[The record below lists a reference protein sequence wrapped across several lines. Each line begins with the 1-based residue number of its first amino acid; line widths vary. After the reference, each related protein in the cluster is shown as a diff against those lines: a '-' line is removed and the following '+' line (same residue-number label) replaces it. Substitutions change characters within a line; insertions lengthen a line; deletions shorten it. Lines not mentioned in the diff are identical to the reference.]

1 MAEIQRLPD
10 TLALQ
15 YSELMQQCIHPAPDG
30 SNISFKSKQISGKRY
45 WYLFISLGSR
55 RTEHYLGEETT
66 ELLDKIEEER
76 ELWENSKDDRL
87 TRQRLV
93 AMLLAGGATAT
104 PNNEG
109 KVLAL
114 LERSGL
120 FLAGGVVISTLAFRA
135 YANMLGVV
143 WYSELQTRDIDLAS
157 DNNYPI
163 IVPRGK
169 KPIDLSSLLLDS
181 GMGFL
186 EVPAL
191 NRKSPSTK
199 FKIRGQELA
208 VELLTPMRGR
218 DTAKPVKIP
227 GLSAYAEPIRFLDYL
242 LEDIQPAVLLY
253 KHGVLINA
261 PAPARFAFH
270 KLVVS
275 QRRRAA
281 DVEKIKRD
289 LLQSEQLFEVLIDG
303 RPGDLIL
310 ACEAAEKMGDKF
322 LQQLNAG
329 MNMIAPE
336 ISEAVR
342 QITGFVL
349 PDVTEE
355 H

>member
-10 TLALQ
+10 IVTLQ
-15 YSELMQQCIHPAPDG
+15 YSELMQQCVHSAPDG
-30 SNISFKSKQISGKRY
+30 ANISFKSKMVAGKRY

-55 RTEHYLGEETT
+55 RSEHYLGEETT

-76 ELWENSKDDRL
+76 ELWESTEDDRVA
-87 TRQRLV
+87 RQRLV
-93 AMLLAGGATAT
+93 AMLLAGGATTT
-104 PNNEG
+104 PVNEG
-109 KVLAL
+109 KVIAL

-120 FLAGGVVISTLAFRA
+120 FLVGGIVIGTLAFRA
-135 YANMLGVV
+135 YANMLGVI
-143 WYSELQTRDIDLAS
+143 WHSELQTRDIDLAS
-157 DNNYPI
+157 DYKYPI
-163 IVPRGK
+163 IIPRGK
-169 KPIDLSSLLLDS
+169 QAINLSSVLIDS

-218 DTAKPVKIP
+218 DTAKPIEIP
-227 GLSAYAEPIRFLDYL
+227 GLAAFAEPIRFLDYL

-253 KHGVLINA
+253 KHGVLINV

-289 LLQSEQLFEVLIDG
+289 LMQAEQLFEVLIEG

-310 ACEAAEKMGDKF
+310 AYEAAEKMGDKF
-322 LQQLNAG
+322 LQQLNLG
-329 MNMIAPE
+329 MDMID
-336 ISEAVR
+336 SGVR
-342 QITGFVL
+342 ESVEQIVGG
-349 PDVTEE
+349 
-355 H
+355 

>member
-10 TLALQ
+10 TVTLQ
-15 YSELMQQCIHPAPDG
+15 YSELMQQCIQPAPDG
-30 SNISFKSKQISGKRY
+30 ANISFKSKRVAGKRY

-55 RTEHYLGEETT
+55 RSEHYLGEESTK
-66 ELLDKIEEER
+66 LLDKIEEER
-76 ELWENSKDDRL
+76 NLWESTEDDRV

-109 KVLAL
+109 KVMAL

-120 FLAGGVVISTLAFRA
+120 FLAGGVVVGTLAFRA
-135 YANMLGVV
+135 CANMLGVT
-143 WYSELQTRDIDLAS
+143 WRSELQTRDIDLAS
-157 DNNYPI
+157 DYSYPI
-163 IVPRGK
+163 VVPRGK
-169 KPIDLSSLLLDS
+169 KPIDLSALLLNS

-191 NRKSPSTK
+191 NRKSPSTR

-218 DTAKPVKIP
+218 DTAKPVEIP
-227 GLSAYAEPIRFLDYL
+227 GLTAFAEPVRFLDYL
-242 LEDIQPAVLLY
+242 LEDVQPAVLLY
-253 KHGVLINA
+253 KHGVLINV

-275 QRRRAA
+275 QKRRAA

-289 LLQSEQLFEVLIDG
+289 IKQAEQLFEILVEG

-310 ACEAAEKMGDKF
+310 AYEAAEKMGDKF
-322 LQQLNAG
+322 VQQMNAG
-329 MNMIAPE
+329 MGMIDVGV
-336 ISEAVR
+336 SESVR
-342 QITGFVL
+342 KITGV
-349 PDVTEE
+349 
-355 H
+355 

>member
-10 TLALQ
+10 MVTLQ
-15 YSELMQQCIHPAPDG
+15 YSELMQQCVQPAPDG
-30 SNISFKSKQISGKRY
+30 ANISFKSKVVAGKRY

-55 RTEHYLGEETT
+55 RSEHYLGEETPG
-66 ELLDKIEEER
+66 LLDKIEEER
-76 ELWENSKDDRL
+76 DLWESTEDDRVV
-87 TRQRLV
+87 RQRLV
-93 AMLLAGGATAT
+93 AMLLAGGATST
-104 PNNEG
+104 PTNEG
-109 KVLAL
+109 KVIAL

-120 FLAGGVVISTLAFRA
+120 FLAGGVVIGTLAFRA
-135 YANMLGVV
+135 YANMLGVI
-143 WYSELQTRDIDLAS
+143 WHSELQTRDIDLAS
-157 DNNYPI
+157 DYRYPI
-163 IVPRGK
+163 IVPRSKQPFNLPG
-169 KPIDLSSLLLDS
+169 ILLDS

-218 DTAKPVKIP
+218 DTAKPVAIP
-227 GLSAYAEPIRFLDYL
+227 GLLAFAEPIRFLDYL

-253 KHGVLINA
+253 KHGVLINV

-275 QRRRAA
+275 QRRRAS

-289 LLQSEQLFEVLIDG
+289 LLQAEQLFEVLIEG

-310 ACEAAEKMGDKF
+310 AFEAAEKMGEKF
-322 LQQLNAG
+322 LMQLKLG
-329 MNMIAPE
+329 MQMIDSEVRESVMQVITLSAP
-336 ISEAVR
+336 A
-342 QITGFVL
+342 
-349 PDVTEE
+349 
-355 H
+355 

>member
-1 MAEIQRLPD
+1 MAEIRRLPD
-10 TLALQ
+10 TLTLQ
-15 YSELMQQCIHPAPDG
+15 YSELMQQCVHPAPDG
-30 SNISFKSKQISGKRY
+30 SNISFKSKQVSGKRY

-55 RTEHYLGEETT
+55 RSEHYLGEEST

-76 ELWENSKDDRL
+76 ELWETTEDDRVL
-87 TRQRLV
+87 RQRLV
-93 AMLLAGGATAT
+93 AMLLVGGATAT

-109 KVLAL
+109 KVLSL

-120 FLAGGVVISTLAFRA
+120 FLAGGIVIGTLAFRA
-135 YANMLGVV
+135 YSNMLGVI
-143 WYSELQTRDIDLAS
+143 WHSELQTRDIDLAG
-157 DNNYPI
+157 DNHYPI
-163 IVPRGK
+163 IIPRGK
-169 KPIDLSSLLLDS
+169 KPIDLSNLLLNG

-218 DTAKPVKIP
+218 DTAKPVEIR
-227 GLSAYAEPIRFLDYL
+227 GLKAFAEPIRFLDYL
-242 LEDIQPAVLLY
+242 LEDIQPAVLLH
-253 KHGVLINA
+253 KHGVLINV

-289 LLQSEQLFEVLIDG
+289 LMQAEQLFEVLIDG

-310 ACEAAEKMGDKF
+310 AYEAAGKMGEKF
-322 LQQLNAG
+322 NQQMSAG
-329 MNMIAPE
+329 MGMIGVE
-336 ISEAVR
+336 VSEAVWR
-342 QITGFVL
+342 VVQRGKAK
-349 PDVTEE
+349 
-355 H
+355 

>member
-10 TLALQ
+10 TVTLQ
-15 YSELMQQCIHPAPDG
+15 YSELMQQCVHPAPDG
-30 SNISFKSKQISGKRY
+30 ANISFKSKIVAGKRY

-55 RTEHYLGEETT
+55 RSEHYLGEETT

-76 ELWENSKDDRL
+76 ELWESTEDDRVA
-87 TRQRLV
+87 RQRLV
-93 AMLLAGGATAT
+93 AMLLAGGATTT
-104 PNNEG
+104 PVYEG
-109 KVLAL
+109 KVIAL

-120 FLAGGVVISTLAFRA
+120 FLVGGIVIGTLAFRA
-135 YANMLGVV
+135 YANMLGVI
-143 WYSELQTRDIDLAS
+143 WHSELQTRDIDLAS
-157 DNNYPI
+157 DYNYRI
-163 IVPRGK
+163 VVPRSK
-169 KPIDLSSLLLDS
+169 RPIDLPNLLLDS

-199 FKIRGQELA
+199 FKIFGQELA

-218 DTAKPVKIP
+218 DTAKPIEIP
-227 GLSAYAEPIRFLDYL
+227 GLAAFAEPIRFLDYL

-253 KHGVLINA
+253 KHGVLINV

-275 QRRRAA
+275 QRRRAS

-289 LLQSEQLFEVLIDG
+289 LMQAEQLFEVLIEG

-310 ACEAAEKMGDKF
+310 AYEAAEKMGDKF
-322 LQQLNAG
+322 LQQLNLG
-329 MNMIAPE
+329 MDMID
-336 ISEAVR
+336 SGVR
-342 QITGFVL
+342 ESVEQIVGG
-349 PDVTEE
+349 
-355 H
+355 

>member
-10 TLALQ
+10 TVTLQ
-15 YSELMQQCIHPAPDG
+15 YSELMQQCVHPAPDG
-30 SNISFKSKQISGKRY
+30 ANISFKSKTVAGKRY
-45 WYLFISLGSR
+45 WYLYISLGSR
-55 RTEHYLGEETT
+55 RSEHYLGEENAA
-66 ELLDKIEEER
+66 LLDKIEEER
-76 ELWENSKDDRL
+76 ELWESSENDRL

-93 AMLLAGGATAT
+93 AMLHAGGATTT
-104 PNNEG
+104 PINEG
-109 KVLAL
+109 KVIAL

-120 FLAGGVVISTLAFRA
+120 FLAGGIVIGTLAFRA
-135 YANMLGVV
+135 YANMLGVI
-143 WYSELQTRDIDLAS
+143 WHSELQTRDIDLAS
-157 DNNYPI
+157 DYNYRI
-163 IVPRGK
+163 VVPRSK
-169 KPIDLSSLLLDS
+169 QPINLPNILLDS

-218 DTAKPVKIP
+218 DTAKPVAIP
-227 GLSAYAEPIRFLDYL
+227 GLAAFAEPIRFLDYL

-253 KHGVLINA
+253 KHGVLINV

-289 LLQSEQLFEVLIDG
+289 LMQAEQLFKVLIEG

-310 ACEAAEKMGDKF
+310 AYEAAEKMGDKF
-322 LQQLNAG
+322 MLQMEAG
-329 MNMIAPE
+329 MGMIDLE
-336 ISEAVR
+336 VR
-342 QITGFVL
+342 
-349 PDVTEE
+349 DVVRGIVVKG
-355 H
+355 